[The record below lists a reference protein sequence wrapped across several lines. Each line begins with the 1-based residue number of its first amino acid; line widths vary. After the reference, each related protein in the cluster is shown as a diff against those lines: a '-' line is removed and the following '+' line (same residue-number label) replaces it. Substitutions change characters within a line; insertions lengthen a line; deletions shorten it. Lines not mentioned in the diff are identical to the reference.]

1 MDSFSADT
9 NKAKTMTRR
18 ELFHIF
24 RRHTHEDTGV
34 SDTSTAQELQYS
46 STDDAL
52 HTPHDCISNDHDP
65 TATAIADHSHAIQEE
80 EEVPAYQFA
89 TLPPEF
95 ASLYRHQAEK
105 DGLSVSADAMEE
117 ASSAFLKRLWEQCP

>member
-1 MDSFSADT
+1 MAHDT
-9 NKAKTMTRR
+9 QQVKTMTRR

-24 RRHTHEDTGV
+24 RRHTHEDVGV
-34 SDTSTAQELQYS
+34 SDTNTAQELQDS
-46 STDDAL
+46 SKDDAL
-52 HTPHDCISNDHDP
+52 SIQHDCACNDHDP

-117 ASSAFLKRLWEQCP
+117 ASSAFLKSLWEQCP